1 MRRFNGWNITPLGRS
16 LLYNLL
22 GHIHSQQRL
31 MHIGI
36 GTPHGKTR
44 IIVRLLQA
52 KRCKL
57 LDGSRHIS
65 DLHIQKLLNIPND

>member
-1 MRRFNGWNITPLGRS
+1 MVRDDNITPLGRS

-52 KRCKL
+52 ERSKL
-57 LDGSRHIS
+57 LDRSRHIS